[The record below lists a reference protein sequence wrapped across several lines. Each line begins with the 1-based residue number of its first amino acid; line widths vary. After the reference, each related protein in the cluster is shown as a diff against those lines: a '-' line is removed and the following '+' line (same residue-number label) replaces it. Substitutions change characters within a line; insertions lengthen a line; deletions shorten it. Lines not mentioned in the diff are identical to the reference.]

1 MSANSGYHEPLIHFQ
16 IDRVYRMNKDQIAVY
31 LSEHLEFFNDYPELL
46 GKIKSIDDKDIPI
59 RQSNT
64 LSLSGR
70 LIKRVNDDKENLK
83 SKLAWFVEVSRANEE
98 IHQHLFEIERLIL
111 KSTQLDQMVKQ
122 LGEAITLRF
131 KIPYVLLFLVDDAD
145 HYMEHKLEERF
156 SKRLDGLL
164 NFIDQ
169 ATVNTWF
176 DRKLKPVLN
185 SEIKTPSKVFDKT
198 WDTRNIQSECIVP
211 IINRG
216 DVCGAIALGAT
227 KPRHFH
233 NGLRTEYLERMA
245 ERLAIAID
253 NVLLID
259 RLQLDRSNA
268 QERNRISA

>member
-1 MSANSGYHEPLIHFQ
+1 MT
-16 IDRVYRMNKDQIAVY
+16 KDEIAVY
-31 LSEHLEFFNDYPELL
+31 LSDHPDFFNDYPDLL
-46 GKIKSIDDKDIPI
+46 GKIKSIDDQDIPI

-70 LIKRVNDDKENLK
+70 LIKRVNEDKEKLK
-83 SKLAWFVEVSRANEE
+83 SQLEWFVEVSRANEE

-122 LGEAITLRF
+122 LGEAISLRF
-131 KIPYVLLFLVDDAD
+131 KIPYILLYLVDDAD

-164 NFIDQ
+164 SFVDQ
-169 ATVNTWF
+169 FTINTWF
-176 DRKLKPVLN
+176 NGKPKPVLN
-185 SEIKTPSKVFDKT
+185 SEIKTPSKVFDQT
-198 WDTRNIQSECIVP
+198 WNTKNIQSECIIP

-253 NVLLID
+253 NILLID
-259 RLQLDRSNA
+259 RLQLEHFDVSK
-268 QERNRISA
+268 ENRISA

>member
-1 MSANSGYHEPLIHFQ
+1 MT
-16 IDRVYRMNKDQIAVY
+16 KDEIAVY
-31 LSEHLEFFNDYPELL
+31 LNDHPEFFNGYPELL
-46 GKIKSIDDKDIPI
+46 GKIQSIDSQDIPI

-70 LIKRVNDDKENLK
+70 LIKRMNEDKGK
-83 SKLAWFVEVSRANEE
+83 IQSKLEWFVEAARANEE

-111 KSTQLDQMVKQ
+111 KSTQLDQMVTK

-131 KIPYVLLFLVDDAD
+131 KIPYTLLYLVDDAD

-156 SKRLDGLL
+156 SKRFDGLL
-164 NFIDQ
+164 NFTDQ
-169 ATVNTWF
+169 VTINTWF
-176 DRKLKPVLN
+176 NERLKPVLN

-198 WDTRNIQSECIVP
+198 WNIKNIQSECIVP

-216 DVCGAIALGAT
+216 AVCGAIALGAT

-253 NVLLID
+253 NILLID
-259 RLQLDRSNA
+259 RLQLDHSDVSKD
-268 QERNRISA
+268 NRISA

>member
-46 GKIKSIDDKDIPI
+46 GKIESIDDKDIPI

>member
-31 LSEHLEFFNDYPELL
+31 LSEHPEFFNDYPELL

-59 RQSNT
+59 RRSNT

-83 SKLAWFVEVSRANEE
+83 SKLEWFVEVSRANEE
-98 IHQHLFEIERLIL
+98 IHQHLFEIECLIL

-259 RLQLDRSNA
+259 RLQLERSNA

>member
-1 MSANSGYHEPLIHFQ
+1 M
-16 IDRVYRMNKDQIAVY
+16 
-31 LSEHLEFFNDYPELL
+31 
-46 GKIKSIDDKDIPI
+46 
-59 RQSNT
+59 
-64 LSLSGR
+64 
-70 LIKRVNDDKENLK
+70 
-83 SKLAWFVEVSRANEE
+83 
-98 IHQHLFEIERLIL
+98 
-111 KSTQLDQMVKQ
+111 
-122 LGEAITLRF
+122 
-131 KIPYVLLFLVDDAD
+131 DDAD

-211 IINRG
+211 IIIRG

-245 ERLAIAID
+245 ERLAIAIN

-259 RLQLDRSNA
+259 RLQLERSNA

>member
-1 MSANSGYHEPLIHFQ
+1 MT
-16 IDRVYRMNKDQIAVY
+16 KDEIAVY
-31 LSEHLEFFNDYPELL
+31 LSDHPEFFNDYPDLL
-46 GKIKSIDDKDIPI
+46 GKIKLIDDRDFPI

-70 LIKRVNDDKENLK
+70 LIKRVNEDKEKLK
-83 SKLAWFVEVSRANEE
+83 SKLEWFVEVSRVNEE

-131 KIPYVLLFLVDDAD
+131 NIPYILLYLVDDAD
-145 HYMEHKLEERF
+145 HYMEHKLEKRF

-164 NFIDQ
+164 SFVDQ
-169 ATVNTWF
+169 FTINTWF
-176 DRKLKPVLN
+176 NGKLKPVQN
-185 SEIKTPSKVFDKT
+185 SEIKTPSKVFDQT
-198 WDTRNIQSECIVP
+198 WNTKNIQTECIIP

-253 NVLLID
+253 NILLID
-259 RLQLDRSNA
+259 RLQLEHSDVSK
-268 QERNRISA
+268 ENRISA